1 MPNTLDLHSIE
12 ALMIDIDGTLWRG
25 DTPLPGLVN
34 FFDALHRRG
43 LAYVVATN
51 NTVETPAWFR
61 EKFARFGVTIGP
73 DKILTAA
80 VATAAWLRQN
90 FPPGAAIYVIGET
103 GLRQAV
109 PQAGFMLL
117 DDVVQPADAVVAGG
131 DFGLTYDKLKYAAL
145 HIQRGAAFIGT
156 NPDVVTPAEEGLIP
170 EAGTIL
176 AAVQAATGV
185 APVIIGKPEPILFE
199 MALQTMNSRPDRTAM
214 LGDRLETD
222 ILGGQRAGMKTILV
236 TTGVDNRESARAKQ
250 ITPDLVIGGLAELA
264 RLLEKGR

>member
-1 MPNTLDLHSIE
+1 MPNTVDLHLIE

-25 DTPLPGLVN
+25 NTPLPGLAR

-73 DKILTAA
+73 DNILTAA
-80 VATAAWLRQN
+80 VATGAWLRQK
-90 FPPGAAIYVIGET
+90 FPPGSAAYVIGET

-109 PQAGFMLL
+109 QQAGFTLL
-117 DDVVQPADAVVAGG
+117 DDVAQPAAVVVVGG
-131 DFGLTYDKLKYAAL
+131 DFDLTYNKLKHAVL

-156 NPDVVTPAEEGLIP
+156 NPDLLTPTEEGLIP

-185 APVIIGKPEPILFE
+185 APVIIGKPESILFE
-199 MALQTMNSRPDRTAM
+199 MALQTMDSRPDRTAM

-222 ILGGQRAGMKTILV
+222 ILGGQRAGLQTILV
-236 TTGVDNRESARAKQ
+236 TTGVDNRDTVLQKQ
-250 ITPDLVIGGLAELA
+250 IEPDLIVDGLDELA
-264 RLLEKGR
+264 RLLEKG